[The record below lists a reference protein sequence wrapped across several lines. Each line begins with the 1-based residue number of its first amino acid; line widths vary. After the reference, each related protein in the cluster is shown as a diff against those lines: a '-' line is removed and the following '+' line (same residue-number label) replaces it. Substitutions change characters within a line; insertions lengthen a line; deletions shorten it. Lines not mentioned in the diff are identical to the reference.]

1 MSTNFSARMFPV
13 KASGMNELISLR
25 LSDEILFYT
34 YKNYTITFFNKINFV
49 VWNKC
54 RIFAHIKQNNIDME
68 RKLEHNFKVGD
79 KVTFGCYG
87 YFDEQEPYTIIEV
100 QDTLPFLGNK
110 EYVLKNNKGRV
121 VTAYS
126 DEIIPF

>member
-1 MSTNFSARMFPV
+1 
-13 KASGMNELISLR
+13 
-25 LSDEILFYT
+25 
-34 YKNYTITFFNKINFV
+34 
-49 VWNKC
+49 
-54 RIFAHIKQNNIDME
+54 ME
-68 RKLEHNFKVGD
+68 RKLEHDFKDGD
-79 KVTFGCYG
+79 KVTFGFYG